1 MGPPLCAT
9 LFPVE
14 APLTVIL
21 VATGVVVGLG
31 QGLLGVGGAF
41 IMVPVMVAV
50 FEHLGWD
57 GDAAVKIAFG
67 TSLLVIFPAAL
78 ATTAAHHRRGAI
90 CWKAAA
96 VMGATGVAG
105 SLLGST
111 LTTRVIGGETM
122 KIVFG
127 VVVIGVSIRL
137 FTARLREST
146 EVAPDRPLPAAGI
159 GALVGL
165 FSGLLG
171 AGGGILAVP
180 LMVAVLKFRMHQA
193 VATSAAL
200 MVFTSGA
207 GALGYFVHGQ
217 GASDLPAGSFGYF
230 YPVAWL
236 CLAPTSI
243 ALTQVGTWAL
253 PRTPATVLRI
263 VFAMVMVVVGLH
275 MIGLY

>member
-1 MGPPLCAT
+1 M
-9 LFPVE
+9 E
-14 APLTVIL
+14 ALLIVIL
-21 VATGVVVGLG
+21 VATGVAVGLG

-50 FEHLGWD
+50 FEHMGWD
-57 GDAAVKIAFG
+57 RDPAVKIAFG
-67 TSLLVIFPAAL
+67 TSLLVILPAAV

-90 CWKAAA
+90 WWKAAL
-96 VMGATGVAG
+96 VMGAAGAAG

-111 LTTRVIGGETM
+111 LTTRVIGGEIM

-127 VVVIGVSIRL
+127 VVGLLASIRL
-137 FTARLREST
+137 VTARPKESPEPSPET
-146 EVAPDRPLPAAGI
+146 PLLWAGV
-159 GALVGL
+159 GFLVGL

-171 AGGGILAVP
+171 AGGGIVAVP
-180 LMVAVLKFRMHQA
+180 LMVSVLRFRMHQA
-193 VATSAAL
+193 VATSAAV
-200 MVFTSGA
+200 MVFTTGA
-207 GALGYFVHGQ
+207 GALGYFIHGQ
-217 GASDLPAGSFGYF
+217 GVSGLPEGSFGYF

-253 PRTPATVLRI
+253 PRVSAGALRI
-263 VFAMVMVVVGLH
+263 AFALVMVAVGLH